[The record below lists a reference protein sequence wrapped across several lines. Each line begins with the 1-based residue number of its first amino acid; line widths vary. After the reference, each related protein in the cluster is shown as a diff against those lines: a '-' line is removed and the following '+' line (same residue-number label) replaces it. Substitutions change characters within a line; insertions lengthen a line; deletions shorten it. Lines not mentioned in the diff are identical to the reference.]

1 MELSEIIGQYVK
13 TKRTSTRPLSIT
25 NAMKAIRTVE
35 GRSTLSDRELSDLIA
50 AAAIDSGLSIDF
62 DAGLTTEMEMPVRTG
77 GYA

>member
-1 MELSEIIGQYVK
+1 MELSEIIGQYVR
-13 TKRTSTRPLSIT
+13 TKRASSRPLSIT
-25 NAMKAIRTVE
+25 NALKAIRLIQ

-62 DAGLTTEMEMPVRTG
+62 DAGLATEMEMPVRTG